1 MADIQKE
8 EKGNVFQI
16 VSDVYQ
22 DNSFMPKKK
31 KTLDIFGYKI
41 DMFHNFCIIA
51 FFPVSLFS
59 IEGPLLLRT
68 CYLLLFFIVV
78 FKIYAGSTILR
89 KTKT

>member
-31 KTLDIFGYKI
+31 KLWTFLGTKLTCF
-41 DMFHNFCIIA
+41 III
-51 FFPVSLFS
+51 VS
-59 IEGPLLLRT
+59 
-68 CYLLLFFIVV
+68 LLFFLFHCFQSRAHCYFVHVICCFFLLLSLKLMLAVQ
-78 FKIYAGSTILR
+78 Y
-89 KTKT
+89 

>member
-31 KTLDIFGYKI
+31 KNFGH
-41 DMFHNFCIIA
+41 FWVQN
-51 FFPVSLFS
+51 
-59 IEGPLLLRT
+59 
-68 CYLLLFFIVV
+68 
-78 FKIYAGSTILR
+78 
-89 KTKT
+89 